1 MKRTFEIWLEEV
13 KSIPQGSSMAK
24 WEVSDYFKTF
34 AEDFNTCTMPH
45 MKYYDYE
52 KWEIEEYAKKKKE
65 ALEEKGG
72 GIGDEFEYQEE
83 QKRKIEMKRRKEM
96 EITRLM
102 MSKDKIEDMKRQA
115 RLKTEMVNA
124 YRVGDEKTRLR
135 LQKKL
140 EPEEK

>member
-1 MKRTFEIWLEEV
+1 
-13 KSIPQGSSMAK
+13 
-24 WEVSDYFKTF
+24 
-34 AEDFNTCTMPH
+34 MPH